1 MAAVSGQHLANLTKK
16 TLTKMPSDQ
25 SLYHFYAS
33 CKSEGLLCE
42 PTLPRKRCTSA
53 RLKVGAS
60 APIYPQT
67 ANDHFRTVCYEA
79 IDLIVSAIY
88 QERFRSYVQME
99 TLLVEAANGD
109 DYEADFKFL
118 EASSYSKD
126 VDTGC

>member
-1 MAAVSGQHLANLTKK
+1 MVAVSGQRLANLTKK

-33 CKSEGLLCE
+33 RKSEGLLGE

-67 ANDHFRTVCYEA
+67 ANDHFTTVYYEA
-79 IDLIVSAIY
+79 VDLIVSAIY
-88 QERFRSYVQME
+88 QERFRS
-99 TLLVEAANGD
+99 TSRWRPSWLRLLMVTTMRQISS
-109 DYEADFKFL
+109 FL
-118 EASSYSKD
+118 KHHHTAKMLIQ
-126 VDTGC
+126 GC